1 MASDNQKSPVS
12 ATIDQL
18 LRPDPS
24 RTDRV
29 PPTADQS
36 KPERPQKPFT
46 TLSGVPTQQLY
57 TVADLAAFNYARDLG
72 DPGEYPFTRGIHRTM
87 YRGRVWTMRQFSGFG
102 TPEDTNQR
110 LHYLLAQG
118 QTGLSIAFDL
128 PTLMGY
134 DSDHALAEGEVG
146 KCGVAISSL
155 ADMEILLRGL
165 PLEQVTTSMTI
176 NSPAAIIWAMY
187 LAVAEKNG
195 ADWKKI
201 SGTTQNDILK
211 EYIAQK
217 EYIFPPEPSMRLVVD
232 TITFGAREV
241 PRWNPVSISGY
252 HIREAGSTAVQELA
266 FTLRDGI
273 EYVEWVARRGCDVDE
288 FAPRLSF
295 FFNAHNDL
303 FEEVAKYRA
312 ARKVWARVMRER
324 LGAKNPRSWLCRF
337 HTQTAGC
344 SLTAQQP
351 YNNIVRTTLQAL
363 AGVLGG
369 TQSLHTNSLDE
380 AWALPTESA
389 ATLALRTQQV
399 IAHESGVINSVDP
412 LAGSYFVEK
421 LTMETERACY
431 RYFEK
436 IDKLGGM
443 VAAIEKGFPQK
454 EIHEA
459 AYTYQK
465 QLEGKEKFIVGVN
478 QFVTEE
484 RRSIDILVI
493 DEGVARAQRRN
504 LSELRKQRDNA
515 RVQSTLEALGSAAG
529 TDRNLMPYI
538 LECVRTYATLG
549 EMCDVLRRVFGTYE
563 EPAFR

>member
-1 MASDNQKSPVS
+1 VAP
-12 ATIDQL
+12 AADQL
-18 LRPDPS
+18 KS
-24 RTDRV
+24 
-29 PPTADQS
+29 
-36 KPERPQKPFT
+36 RPQKPFT
-46 TLSGVPTQQLY
+46 TLSGVPIQQVY
-57 TVADLAAFNYARDLG
+57 TSADLAAFDYARDLN

-87 YRGRVWTMRQFSGFG
+87 YRGRLWTMRQFSGFG

-110 LHYLLAQG
+110 LHYLLGQG

-134 DSDHALAEGEVG
+134 DSDHRLAEGEVG

-155 ADMEILLRGL
+155 ADMEVLLRGL

-217 EYIFPPEPSMRLVVD
+217 EYIFPPGPSMRLVVD
-232 TITFGAREV
+232 TITFAAREV

-273 EYVEWVARRGCDVDE
+273 EYVEWVMRRGCDVDE

-312 ARKVWARVMRER
+312 ARKVWAHVCRER
-324 LGAKNPRSWLCRF
+324 FGAKNPRSWLCRF

-351 YNNIVRTTLQAL
+351 YNNLVRTTLQAL

-389 ATLALRTQQV
+389 VTLALRTQQV
-399 IAHESGVINSVDP
+399 IAHESGVINIVDP
-412 LAGSYFVEK
+412 LGGSYFMEK
-421 LTMETERACY
+421 LTLETERACY
-431 RYFEK
+431 EYFDK
-436 IDKLGGM
+436 IDALGGM
-443 VAAIEKGFPQK
+443 VAAIEKGFPQR

-459 AYTYQK
+459 AYAYQR
-465 QLEGKEKFIVGVN
+465 QLERKEKLIVGVN
-478 QFVTEE
+478 EFVTEE
-484 RRSIDILVI
+484 KRPIDILVI
-493 DEGVARAQRRN
+493 DEGVAEAQRRK
-504 LSELRKQRDNA
+504 LAELRKQRDNA
-515 RVQSTLEALGSAAG
+515 RVQSSLEALGSAAS
-529 TDRNLMPYI
+529 TDRNLMPFI
-538 LECVRTYATLG
+538 LECVRRYATLG
-549 EMCDVLRRVFGTYE
+549 EMCDVLRGAFGIYE

>member
-1 MASDNQKSPVS
+1 MAP
-12 ATIDQL
+12 AADQL
-18 LRPDPS
+18 KS
-24 RTDRV
+24 
-29 PPTADQS
+29 
-36 KPERPQKPFT
+36 RPQKPFT
-46 TLSGVPTQQLY
+46 TLSGVPIQQVY
-57 TVADLAAFNYARDLG
+57 TSADLAAFDYARDLN

-87 YRGRVWTMRQFSGFG
+87 YRGRLWTMRQFSGFG

-110 LHYLLAQG
+110 LHYLLGRG

-134 DSDHALAEGEVG
+134 DSDHRLAEGEVG

-155 ADMEILLRGL
+155 ADMEVLLRGL

-217 EYIFPPEPSMRLVVD
+217 EYIFPPGPSMRLVVD
-232 TITFGAREV
+232 TITFAAREV

-273 EYVEWVARRGCDVDE
+273 EYVEWVMRRGCDVDE

-312 ARKVWARVMRER
+312 ARKVWAHVCRER
-324 LGAKNPRSWLCRF
+324 FGAKNPRSWLCRF

-351 YNNIVRTTLQAL
+351 YNNLVRTTLQAL

-389 ATLALRTQQV
+389 VTLALRTQQV
-399 IAHESGVINSVDP
+399 IAHESGVINTVDP
-412 LAGSYFVEK
+412 LGGSYFMEK
-421 LTMETERACY
+421 LTLETERACY
-431 RYFEK
+431 EYFDK
-436 IDKLGGM
+436 IDALGGM
-443 VAAIEKGFPQK
+443 VAAIEKGFPQR

-459 AYTYQK
+459 AYAYQR
-465 QLEGKEKFIVGVN
+465 QLERKEKLIVGVN
-478 QFVTEE
+478 EFVTEE
-484 RRSIDILVI
+484 KRPIDILVI
-493 DEGVARAQRRN
+493 DEGVAEAQRRK
-504 LSELRKQRDNA
+504 LAELRKQRDNA
-515 RVQSTLEALGSAAG
+515 RVQSSLEALGSAAS
-529 TDRNLMPYI
+529 TDRNLMPFI
-538 LECVRTYATLG
+538 LECVRRYATLG
-549 EMCDVLRRVFGTYE
+549 EMCDVLRGAFGIYE